1 MGASATI
8 DYNNESIK
16 DKVEE
21 FTGGKGANVIVDP
34 VGGKVFEECLR
45 SIAWGGVILPLGYAS
60 SKIPQI
66 PANILL
72 VKNCSVAGLFWASVL
87 EQNPML
93 LKASVD
99 KSLEFLEQ
107 GKLKGPH
114 ISEEFEL
121 NQVNEAFLFVLQRKS
136 TGKVLI
142 RTR

>member
-1 MGASATI
+1 
-8 DYNNESIK
+8 
-16 DKVEE
+16 
-21 FTGGKGANVIVDP
+21 VIVDP

-72 VKNCSVAGLFWASVL
+72 AKNCSAAGLFWASVL